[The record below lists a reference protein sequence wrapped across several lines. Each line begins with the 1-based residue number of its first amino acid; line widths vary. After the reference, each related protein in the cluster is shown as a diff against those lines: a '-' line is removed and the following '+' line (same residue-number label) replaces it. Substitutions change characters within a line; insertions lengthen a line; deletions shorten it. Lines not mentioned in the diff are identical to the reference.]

1 MKDYKRLILWVGDLD
16 PQDLL
21 KPFASSAQN
30 NFVTIT
36 CSLENEAFEIL
47 QGYQS
52 FVVVAAFQNSKRS
65 LEFLEKVKSDAPL
78 STRVWASSQALAEI
92 RQAIN
97 QGQIYKFLEVSK
109 DKIAANAILADAVRN
124 ADAVQRRLS
133 LLKEST
139 RQIREL
145 EALNTSLE
153 QIVTERT
160 QHIEQSKLEEEDK
173 LNRVRGLIR
182 FIKDM
187 APVSSFEEVLLML
200 RKEFRKFHKVGDPH
214 LIYQLSPQLTYFI
227 SMESGQVTQ
236 TESHVE
242 FKFPQLLTANDKE
255 LSGKLANHFG
265 RPFVRTLAI
274 PLDIELIK
282 KSAYQNAKAMIC
294 VEINLS
300 DSELIGFMESVVERL
315 QPLSMTMDR
324 LLLEN
329 ELTNYSFRWEK
340 TFDGIR
346 DPIVII
352 DVEYDVLR
360 SNKKFSDR
368 IVQKKC
374 YESFANRDSICDG
387 CPVAGAIESNES
399 RRGQI
404 KVGDKV
410 YEVHSYPISL
420 SQGGR
425 PTNVVNRYVDVTHS
439 RELYLR
445 MLQSEKMGAIG
456 LLAGNIAH
464 ELNNPL
470 TGLRSMAQ
478 VLLLEVAKD
487 GNLHAD
493 LIEVEKAAARSQVI
507 IKNLQE
513 FSTGSDN
520 LKKVI
525 SFDEIINKTM
535 PLLKTVMR
543 LHRQEMYLETA
554 DKKVEVEPHLMQQ
567 VVFNL
572 INNACQAMKDSGTLT
587 IETKFDA
594 DQKQVIFSVSDTG
607 AGISSDLQKKIFEPF
622 FTTKKEGLGTGLGL
636 SLAKKIVESYGGK
649 IEVESSLGKGSKFS
663 VTLPEVS

>member
-1 MKDYKRLILWVGDLD
+1 MKRLILWVGDLD

-30 NFVTIT
+30 HFVTIT

-47 QGYQS
+47 NGYQS
-52 FVVVAAFQNSKRS
+52 FVVVAAFENSKRS
-65 LEFLEKVKSDAPL
+65 LEFLEKVKAEAPL
-78 STRVWASSQALAEI
+78 STRVWASRQALSEI

-97 QGQIYKFLEVSK
+97 QVQIYKFLEVGK
-109 DKIAANAILADAVRN
+109 DPAAAHAILADAVRN
-124 ADAVQRRLS
+124 ADVVQRRLL

-145 EALNTSLE
+145 EALNISLE
-153 QIVTERT
+153 QIVSERT
-160 QHIEQSKLEEEDK
+160 QAVEQSKLEEEDK
-173 LNRVRGLIR
+173 LSRVRGLIR
-182 FIKDM
+182 FIKDL
-187 APVSSFEEVLLML
+187 APVSSFEEVLLLL

-214 LIYQLSPQLTYFI
+214 LIYQLTPQQTHFV
-227 SMESGQVTQ
+227 SMESGQVTL
-236 TESHVE
+236 TDTHVD

-255 LSGKLANHFG
+255 LGKKLANHFG

-274 PLDIELIK
+274 PLEIKLIQK
-282 KSAYQNAKAMIC
+282 TAYEDAKAMIC
-294 VEINLS
+294 VEVNLS
-300 DSELIGFMESVVERL
+300 DSELIGFMESIVERL

-352 DVEYDVLR
+352 DVDYEVLR

-374 YESFANRDSICDG
+374 YESFANRESICEG
-387 CPVAGAIESNES
+387 CPVASAVSSGVSTN
-399 RRGQI
+399 GQI
-404 KVGDKV
+404 KVGERV
-410 YEVHSYPISL
+410 FEVNSYPISL
-420 SQGGR
+420 GQGGK
-425 PTNVVNRYVDVTHS
+425 PTNVVNRYIDVTHS

-478 VLLLEVAKD
+478 VLIATVPKEGNVYSDLL
-487 GNLHAD
+487 
-493 LIEVEKAAARSQVI
+493 EVEKAAGRSQVI

-513 FSTGSDN
+513 FSAGSDN
-520 LKKVI
+520 IKKAI

-543 LHRQEMYLETA
+543 FHRLEMHLETENH
-554 DKKVEVEPHLMQQ
+554 KVKVEPHLMQQ

-572 INNACQAMKDSGTLT
+572 INNACQAMKEAGTLT
-587 IETKFDA
+587 IETNYDPQAK
-594 DQKQVIFSVSDTG
+594 KITFSVEDTG
-607 AGISSDLQKKIFEPF
+607 AGISQDLQKKIFEPF

-636 SLAKKIVESYGGK
+636 SLAKKIVESCDGE
-649 IEVESSLGKGSKFS
+649 ISVQSALGKGSKFS
-663 VTLPEVS
+663 VILPEVS